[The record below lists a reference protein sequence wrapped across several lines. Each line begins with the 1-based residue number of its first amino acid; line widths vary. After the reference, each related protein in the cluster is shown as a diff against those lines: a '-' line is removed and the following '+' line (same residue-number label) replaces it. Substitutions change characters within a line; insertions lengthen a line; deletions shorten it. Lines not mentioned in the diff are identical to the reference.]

1 VFRETS
7 GARRH
12 GLDGGLIYGVVP
24 PDACPDEEWRVTRS
38 ARLHALPSVVL
49 ALFTLVDL
57 VIGREQQV
65 LSLVVIAPLAAATV
79 LGRRATAS
87 YGLVALLVAAL
98 LGIYDQ
104 QYTSESLVAQLVRL
118 FGVALG
124 TGIAVLACTLRLR
137 REEQLARMSAQ
148 AATNRAVV
156 QTAETLQRNLL
167 GDTPRLPRLET
178 AVRYQPASRHAQVG
192 GDWYDA
198 FPTPDGG
205 TMLVIGDVA
214 GHDAPAAAT
223 MAQTRGMLRGVA
235 QSVANSPA
243 AVLSALDR
251 AFATLQVDTL
261 VTVTV
266 ATVDLRP
273 AVATDSRPVR
283 LRWSNAGHPP
293 PVLACA
299 DGTTHVLERRA
310 ARLLG
315 VPPAVDRVDH
325 ELDLAP
331 GDTLLFYT
339 DGLVER
345 RTTPLDEGT
354 RWLVELLGR
363 IGREPLDRLCDGLLR
378 ELGDQVDDDVALLA
392 VRLRSGADV
401 SG

>member
-1 VFRETS
+1 
-7 GARRH
+7 
-12 GLDGGLIYGVVP
+12 
-24 PDACPDEEWRVTRS
+24 
-38 ARLHALPSVVL
+38 
-49 ALFTLVDL
+49 
-57 VIGREQQV
+57 
-65 LSLVVIAPLAAATV
+65 
-79 LGRRATAS
+79 
-87 YGLVALLVAAL
+87 
-98 LGIYDQ
+98 
-104 QYTSESLVAQLVRL
+104 
-118 FGVALG
+118 
-124 TGIAVLACTLRLR
+124 
-137 REEQLARMSAQ
+137 MSAQ

-167 GDTPRLPRLET
+167 GDPPRVPRLET

-266 ATVDLRP
+266 ATLDLRP
-273 AVATDSRPVR
+273 ASATVM

-299 DGTTHVLERRA
+299 DGTTRLLERRP

-315 VPPAVDRVDH
+315 VPPAVDRIDH

-345 RTTPLDEGT
+345 RTMPLDEGT

-363 IGREPLDRLCDGLLR
+363 IGRDPLDHLCEGLLR

-392 VRLRSGADV
+392 VRVRSTADV

>member
-1 VFRETS
+1 M
-7 GARRH
+7 
-12 GLDGGLIYGVVP
+12 
-24 PDACPDEEWRVTRS
+24 
-38 ARLHALPSVVL
+38 
-49 ALFTLVDL
+49 
-57 VIGREQQV
+57 
-65 LSLVVIAPLAAATV
+65 
-79 LGRRATAS
+79 
-87 YGLVALLVAAL
+87 
-98 LGIYDQ
+98 
-104 QYTSESLVAQLVRL
+104 
-118 FGVALG
+118 ALG
-124 TGIAVLACTLRLR
+124 SGIAVLACTLRMR
-137 REEQLARMSAQ
+137 REEQLASMSAQ
-148 AATNRAVV
+148 AATNRAVL

-167 GDTPRLPRLET
+167 GAPAHDPRLET
-178 AVRYQPASRHAQVG
+178 AVRYRPASRHAHVG

-198 FPTPDGG
+198 FPTPDGR

-243 AVLSALDR
+243 AVLSILDR
-251 AFATLQVDTL
+251 AFATLPVDTL

-273 AVATDSRPVR
+273 DAGIEAGPVT

-299 DGTTHVLERRA
+299 DGSTRALERRP

-325 ELDLAP
+325 ELALAP

-345 RTTPLDEGT
+345 RTAPLDDGI
-354 RWLVELLGR
+354 RSLVELLGR
-363 IGREPLDRLCDGLLR
+363 IGREPLDHLCDRLLR
-378 ELGDQVDDDVALLA
+378 ELGDQEDDDVALLA
-392 VRLRSGADV
+392 VRVRNGTDV